1 VTASRWGDTRTSS
14 IVSATMN
21 SQDDE
26 YRGIDPRR
34 RLAFKVVVVV
44 LVIGLVVLITDLFI
58 QLVL

>member
-1 VTASRWGDTRTSS
+1 
-14 IVSATMN
+14 MN

-26 YRGIDPRR
+26 YRGFDPRR